1 VRDVTRRLALPSV
14 IVIGLD
20 AAEVSLVRRFMAEG
34 GMPTLASLAERGV
47 MGGLSSVGDLSAEAV
62 WPSFLYGVH
71 PGKHGLFGSYQIR
84 PGTLDVEPTEAHDNL
99 HQPFYAEAQQDPPRA
114 IVLDVPKS
122 YAYPSDRNV
131 CLVAWGAHAA
141 RATGASHPPELLSRV
156 VRDVGHYP
164 LPLLAQEDDVH
175 DVSYYRDLRRRL
187 LDGVGARKR
196 LHRYFLEREPSDL
209 FMTVFSETHVAGH
222 RFWHFMDEGH
232 PWHDASAPAD
242 LKTAIRDVYAAVDA
256 AVGNLV
262 RRLPDD
268 VTVLVVSVHGMTAN
282 YNAQELLPRFIE
294 RYCGVDNST
303 SRRSLGG
310 RLVAR
315 GALAVRSLAPPAIRA
330 RVKQR
335 VPGPLRQRFRSQYLK
350 ALWGWDRWPEM
361 RVFCTPT
368 EDHGYIRVNL
378 KGREPEGLVEPGTEY
393 EKLLSELT
401 EELLSLRDVESGC
414 PVIGSVLRPQEKY
427 PGPAASRMPD
437 LVVHWAPGV
446 PIRGLRSARF
456 GDIVRAPR
464 LQHRSGLHQPDGFL
478 VAVGPGVARVA
489 RPADAHILDIAPTI
503 LTLLRR
509 PVPPHL
515 DGSVIAHIAPDRQEA
530 RQHAE
535 A

>member
-1 VRDVTRRLALPSV
+1 LPSV

-34 GMPTLASLAERGV
+34 GMPTLASLAERGF
-47 MGGLSSVGDLSAEAV
+47 MCSLSSVGDLGAEAV
-62 WPSFLYGVH
+62 WPSFLYGVQ

-84 PGTLDVEPTEAHDNL
+84 PGTLDVGPTEAHQNP
-99 HQPFYAEAQQDPPRA
+99 HHPFYAEAQRDPPRT

-141 RATGASHPPELLSRV
+141 RATGASHPPGLLPRV
-156 VRDVGHYP
+156 VRDVGRYP

-175 DVSYYRDLRRRL
+175 DLSYYRDLRRRL
-187 LDGVGARKR
+187 LDGVGARER

-209 FMTVFSETHVAGH
+209 FITVFGETHVAGH

-232 PWHDASAPAD
+232 PWHDASAPAE

-256 AVGNLV
+256 AVGDLV
-262 RRLPDD
+262 RCLSDD

-294 RYCGVDNST
+294 RYCGVDDST
-303 SRRSLGG
+303 SKRPLAS
-310 RLVAR
+310 RLVAG
-315 GALAVRSLAPPAIRA
+315 GALALRSLVPPAVRA

-335 VPGPLRQRFRSQYLK
+335 VSGPLRQRFRSQYLK

-378 KGREPEGLVEPGTEY
+378 KGREPQGLVEPGTEY
-393 EKLLSELT
+393 DELLSALT
-401 EELLSLRDVESGC
+401 EELLSLRDLESGR

-427 PGPAASRMPD
+427 PGPAAPCMPD
-437 LVVHWAPGV
+437 LVVHWAPGM

-456 GDIVRAPR
+456 GDIERAPR

-478 VAVGPGVARVA
+478 VSAGPSVVQVA
-489 RPADAHILDIAPTI
+489 RPMDAHILDLAPTI
-503 LTLLRR
+503 LRLLGR

-515 DGSVIAHIAPDRQEA
+515 DGSVIAHIVPDRREA

-535 A
+535 T